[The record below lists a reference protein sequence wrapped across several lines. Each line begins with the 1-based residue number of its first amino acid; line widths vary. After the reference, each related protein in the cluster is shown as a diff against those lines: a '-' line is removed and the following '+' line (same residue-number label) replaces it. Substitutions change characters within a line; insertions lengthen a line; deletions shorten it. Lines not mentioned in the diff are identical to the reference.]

1 MARGGGIFRPKP
13 PVFDRSWRSPSKNTV
28 KNSTEDTCSWTR
40 PSKIGKRKVKK
51 TRVFQLVDLNF
62 LVCNIFF
69 CGSAGGRARRR
80 IFEFL
85 DPFSDWFSSFCD
97 SRNTGFYSIFLFSA
111 CLTAS
116 FKTSKNLVN
125 YAVLCYGV
133 NENIVNTSVFWRWLK
148 NTVNYSVF
156 GHLTL
161 KNHGICSGFCFS
173 PRKNTVNNSNF
184 AVFSCFSLFFE
195 LRWSA
200 IHGYQIL
207 RVFFPTIST
216 FGCFWSQWPTSLA
229 VTSGCPTMRCGRLPS
244 RSDVNTVVLQKGTDT
259 HVQLHQ
265 PKKWL
270 EEAEAQVSK
279 IKSKGLDLFLIEYLW
294 ISFKGWPTGKKS
306 HLQAN
311 HPQIGHD
318 GTNSRSLCQR
328 AQIAKQAVF
337 FWKYICHH
345 LSLQKGYN
353 HICSASPTK
362 KGDFKR
368 PRRTCQK

>member
-1 MARGGGIFRPKP
+1 MNAPVQNRQAKSEKKP
-13 PVFDRSWRSPSKNTV
+13 CF
-28 KNSTEDTCSWTR
+28 STFW
-40 PSKIGKRKVKK
+40 P
-51 TRVFQLVDLNF
+51 QF
-62 LVCNIFF
+62 LVCNSSF
-69 CGSAGGRARRR
+69 CGSAGGLARRR

-97 SRNTGFYSIFLFSA
+97 SRNTGFYSVFLFSA

-148 NTVNYSVF
+148 K
-156 GHLTL
+156 HLTL

-173 PRKNTVNNSNF
+173 PRKNTVNNSDF

-229 VTSGCPTMRCGRLPS
+229 VFRSAPESCPCCVSPTMRCGRLPS
-244 RSDVNTVVLQKGTDT
+244 RSEVNSSIYSPLSNFMTLHLRHPSPIPCSPCTPWAIATLQVIYIDTEGTFRPDR
-259 HVQLHQ
+259 VRQI
-265 PKKWL
+265 
-270 EEAEAQVSK
+270 AEA
-279 IKSKGLDLFLIEYLW
+279 KGVAAEAAMDNIVCARCFLVETTGNT
-294 ISFKGWPTGKKS
+294 GW
-306 HLQAN
+306 L
-311 HPQIGHD
+311 
-318 GTNSRSLCQR
+318 
-328 AQIAKQAVF
+328 V
-337 FWKYICHH
+337 
-345 LSLQKGYN
+345 KGYE
-353 HICSASPTK
+353 HSMK
-362 KGDFKR
+362 KL
-368 PRRTCQK
+368 

>member
-1 MARGGGIFRPKP
+1 MALVKGYRFTWGGGPIIRPKP

-51 TRVFQLVDLNF
+51 KRVFQLFDLNF

-69 CGSAGGRARRR
+69 CGSAGGLARRR

-97 SRNTGFYSIFLFSA
+97 SRNTGFYSVFPFSA

-148 NTVNYSVF
+148 KHCKLQCF

-200 IHGYQIL
+200 THGYQIL

-229 VTSGCPTMRCGRLPS
+229 VTSGREGLRTTSFKPWRPHRGSCRGATAIEENNGS
-244 RSDVNTVVLQKGTDT
+244 RREQWLTSLTVWTVHSICTYMIFIYIDISLLCEPNDAVRAVAVAKRREYHGPNIFQFEEPVLETQPGVTVVIWPHGIPQSST
-259 HVQLHQ
+259 
-265 PKKWL
+265 
-270 EEAEAQVSK
+270 A
-279 IKSKGLDLFLIEYLW
+279 KGLSAWHLM
-294 ISFKGWPTGKKS
+294 ISPNPHKK
-306 HLQAN
+306 
-311 HPQIGHD
+311 
-318 GTNSRSLCQR
+318 
-328 AQIAKQAVF
+328 
-337 FWKYICHH
+337 
-345 LSLQKGYN
+345 
-353 HICSASPTK
+353 
-362 KGDFKR
+362 
-368 PRRTCQK
+368 